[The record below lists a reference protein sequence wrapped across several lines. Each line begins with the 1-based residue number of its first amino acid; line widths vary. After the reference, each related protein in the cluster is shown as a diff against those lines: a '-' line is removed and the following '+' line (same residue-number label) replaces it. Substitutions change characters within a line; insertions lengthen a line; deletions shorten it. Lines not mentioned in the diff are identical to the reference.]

1 MSYGVIERDTCS
13 CEKIMHEDYR
23 NKKTINMTHK
33 EPFNKLQAKHIPHN
47 EDVLRQ

>member
-1 MSYGVIERDTCS
+1 
-13 CEKIMHEDYR
+13 
-23 NKKTINMTHK
+23 MTHK